1 MARSGVYYRGCMH
14 RTIALLSLF
23 ACIPFAAN
31 ASLPM
36 HAVHGPVSSQQT
48 DKSISQAERAINL
61 PSSKQLEL
69 PLPGSPGKTNSLPMS
84 LEISPDG
91 RYAATLNAGFGTAPS
106 HYEQSV
112 LVVDLRTGQQVDFPD
127 ARTLLRSAHQTFY
140 QGLAWSGDGKHLY
153 ASLASLTAPEGGKP
167 GETGNAIAVYDF
179 SEGAEA
185 TPHLTPV
192 RLIPIPLQKLAV
204 GKTQNV
210 LDTPIAA
217 GMAIPYPAGLCL
229 VKRRGR
235 PDALLVADDMSD
247 DALLID
253 AGTGRMLT
261 RFDLSDAQTVPA
273 AYPITVTATKDGK
286 RGFVALWNGSSVAE
300 LDLVHGLVLG
310 KLRLLGPQVATD
322 PGSHPAS
329 LMLAPDQKTL
339 YMALANRDMAAAVA
353 VPEHTPMQVL
363 RFYDTKLPGQT
374 YFGAVPD
381 AIAISPDGQRLFVAN
396 ASSDAVAVYNAG
408 HGKSRTS
415 IRPIGFVPTGWYPTA
430 LGATASE
437 LLIATAKSEGTGPNN
452 LPQADTPAT
461 APRRSRTYI
470 ATMLYGSFA
479 RVPLDTLTAKL
490 PAYSEEVIRD
500 NRLKAAAEQI
510 AFAAGGNPI
519 KHVIYIIKEN
529 RAYDQILGDEP
540 AANGDP
546 SLTMY
551 GRSITPNEHR
561 LAEQFGILDDFY
573 DSGEV
578 SGDGHVWSNAA
589 ITSDYTEKTWQQSY
603 RGGERMYDYEGV
615 VSGVPPLLQGI
626 PDVNEPE
633 SGYLWTNLAK
643 HGKTFY
649 HFGEYI
655 STTFCTDKPKVG
667 RPASPLLGT
676 PEGEATGC
684 ARTAIRKGEPVP
696 ANYGGGVSPY
706 PWAIPMIASNVATK
720 PQLRGH
726 FDPRYPD
733 FELAFP
739 DQMRVDEFLTKFR
752 GWDTAMKA
760 GNDTMPD
767 FVQLRLPNDHTAGTR
782 PGMPTPEASVADNDL
797 AVGRAVEAISHSPY
811 WNNTAFFILEDD
823 AQDGADHVDAHRSIM
838 FVVSKYAPRPEDGKP
853 FVDHRFYTTV
863 SAIHT
868 MENLMG
874 LPPMNDND
882 AFASLMAPEF
892 TGAGDQPAYTAG
904 DSNETNSLIYTAN
917 TVHSPGAKASARM
930 DFRHADMAP
939 TAELNDIL
947 WRDAMG
953 NKPLPPQLVHPPAD
967 ALRPDRDDDDK
978 DGK

>member
-1 MARSGVYYRGCMH
+1 MR
-14 RTIALLSLF
+14 RTAASLSLL
-23 ACIPFAAN
+23 ACLAVPALA
-31 ASLPM
+31 LPPKS
-36 HAVHGPVSSQQT
+36 AQT
-48 DKSISQAERAINL
+48 INL

-84 LEISPDG
+84 LVISPDG
-91 RYAATLNAGFGTAPS
+91 RYAATLNAGFGTTPS

-112 LVVDLRTGQQVDFPD
+112 LVVDLKTGKQVDFPD
-127 ARTLLRSAHQTFY
+127 ARTAMRTAHQTLY
-140 QGLAWSGDGKHLY
+140 QGLAWSSDGKHLY

-179 SEGAEA
+179 SDAGGTA
-185 TPHLTPV
+185 PQLTPA
-192 RLIPIPLQKLAV
+192 RLIPIPLQKLAP
-204 GKTQNV
+204 GKTQNE
-210 LDTPIAA
+210 LKTPVAA
-217 GMAIPYPAGLCL
+217 GMAIPYPAGLCI
-229 VKRRGR
+229 VKRAGR
-235 PDALLVADDMSD
+235 PDALLVADDLSD

-253 AGTGRMLT
+253 TATGNILS
-261 RFDLSDAQTVPA
+261 RFDLSDAKTVPA
-273 AYPITVTATKDGK
+273 AYPITVAATRDGR
-286 RGFVALWNGSSVAE
+286 RGFVALWNGSAVAE
-300 LDLVHGLVLG
+300 LDLGHDTAHGKVLG
-310 KLRLLGPQVATD
+310 KVRLLGPKVATD
-322 PGSHPAS
+322 PGSHPAA
-329 LMLAPDQKTL
+329 LALSPDQKTL
-339 YMALANRDMAAAVA
+339 YVALANRDMAEAIA
-353 VPEHTPMQVL
+353 VPGHAPMHVL
-363 RFYDTKLPGQT
+363 RYYDTKLPGQT

-381 AIAISPDGQRLFVAN
+381 AIAVSPNGEKLFVAN
-396 ASSDAVAVYNAG
+396 ASSDAVAVYNTG
-408 HGKSRTS
+408 RGTSKTS

-430 LGATASE
+430 LGATSSE
-437 LLIATAKSEGTGPNN
+437 LLIATDKGNGTGPNN
-452 LPQADTPAT
+452 FPQADTPVGS
-461 APRRSRTYI
+461 PRHTRTYI
-470 ATMLYGSFA
+470 ATLLLGSFA
-479 RVPLDTLTAKL
+479 RVPLATLAARL
-490 PAYSEEVIRD
+490 PDYSEEVIRD
-500 NRLKAAAEQI
+500 NRLKAAQQKI
-510 AFAAGGNPI
+510 AFANGGNPI
-519 KHVIYIIKEN
+519 KHIIYIIKEN

-551 GRSITPNEHR
+551 GRKITPNEHK

-626 PDVNEPE
+626 PDVNEPA

-655 STTFCTDKPKVG
+655 STTFCTDKPKHTDQ
-667 RPASPLLGT
+667 ASPLLGT

-684 ARTAIRKGEPVP
+684 PRPAMLKGQPVP
-696 ANYGGGVSPY
+696 ANYGGGVSKY
-706 PWAIPMIASNVATK
+706 PWPIPMIASNVATK

-726 FDPRYPD
+726 FDPKYPD
-733 FELAFP
+733 FELTFP
-739 DQMRVDEFLTKFR
+739 DQMRVNEFLTKFR
-752 GWDTAMKA
+752 VWDAAMKA
-760 GNDTMPD
+760 GHDTMPD

-797 AVGRAVEAISHSPY
+797 AVGRAIEAISHSPY

-838 FVVSKYAPRPEDGKP
+838 FVVSKYAPRPKAGKP

-874 LPPMNDND
+874 LPPMNNND

-892 TGAGDQPAYTAG
+892 TGSGDQPAYTA
-904 DSNETNSLIYTAN
+904 DYANETNGLIYTAN
-917 TVHSPGAKASARM
+917 TVKSPGAKESARM
-930 DFRHADMAP
+930 NFRHADMAP

-953 NKPLPPQLVHPPAD
+953 KKPLPPQLAHPPAD

-978 DGK
+978 

>member
-1 MARSGVYYRGCMH
+1 MR
-14 RTIALLSLF
+14 RTAPSLSLL
-23 ACIPFAAN
+23 ACLALTVPALPRCPAA
-31 ASLPM
+31 AQ
-36 HAVHGPVSSQQT
+36 AAGPEGAQT
-48 DKSISQAERAINL
+48 INL

-106 HYEQSV
+106 HDEQSV
-112 LVVDLRTGQQVDFPD
+112 LVVDLQTGKQVDFPD
-127 ARTLLRSAHQTFY
+127 ARTALRTAHQTFY
-140 QGLAWSGDGKHLY
+140 QGLAWSSDGKHLY
-153 ASLASLTAPEGGKP
+153 ASLASLTAPEGGEP
-167 GETGNAIAVYDF
+167 GETGNAIAVYNF
-179 SEGAEA
+179 SDDGGAA
-185 TPHLTPV
+185 PQLTPV
-192 RLIPIPLQKLAV
+192 RLIPIPLQKLAP

-210 LDTPIAA
+210 LKTPVAA
-217 GMAIPYPAGLCL
+217 GTAIPYPAGLCI
-229 VKRRGR
+229 VRRHGQ

-247 DALLID
+247 DALLVD
-253 AGTGRMLT
+253 TATGKVLT

-273 AYPITVTATKDGK
+273 AYPITVIATRNGK
-286 RGFVALWNGSSVAE
+286 RGFVALWNGSAIAE
-300 LDLVHGLVLG
+300 LDLVHGKVLG
-310 KLRLLGPQVATD
+310 KLMLLGPKVATD
-322 PGSHPAS
+322 PGSHPAA
-329 LMLAPDQKTL
+329 LALATDQKTL
-339 YMALANRDMAAAVA
+339 YVALANRDMAAAIA
-353 VPEHTPMQVL
+353 VPEQAPMRVL

-381 AIAISPDGQRLFVAN
+381 AIAVSPNGEKLFVAN

-408 HGKSRTS
+408 HGRSKTS

-430 LGATASE
+430 LGATKSE
-437 LLIATAKSEGTGPNN
+437 LLIATDKGNGTGPNN
-452 LPQADTPAT
+452 FPQADTPVDS
-461 APRRSRTYI
+461 PRHDRTYI
-470 ATMLYGSFA
+470 PTLLFGSFA
-479 RVPLDTLTAKL
+479 RVPLDTLAAKL
-490 PAYSEEVIRD
+490 PDYSEEVIRD
-500 NRLKAAAEQI
+500 NRLKAAQEKI
-510 AFAAGGNPI
+510 AFADGGNPI
-519 KHVIYIIKEN
+519 KHIIYIIKEN

-551 GRSITPNEHR
+551 GRKITPNEHK
-561 LAEQFGILDDFY
+561 LAEQFGILDNFY

-643 HGKTFY
+643 HSKTFY

-655 STTFCTDKPKVG
+655 STTFCTDKPKVS
-667 RPASPLLGT
+667 RQASPLLGT

-684 ARTAIRKGEPVP
+684 PRPAILKGQPLP
-696 ANYGGGVSPY
+696 ANYGGGVSKY
-706 PWAIPMIASNVATK
+706 PWAIPMIASNIATK

-726 FDPRYPD
+726 FDPKYPD

-739 DQMRVDEFLTKFR
+739 DQMRVNEFMTKFR
-752 GWDTAMKA
+752 KWNAAMKA
-760 GNDTMPD
+760 GHDTMPD

-782 PGMPTPEASVADNDL
+782 PGMPTPDASVADNDL

-811 WNNTAFFILEDD
+811 WNNTAFVILEDD
-823 AQDGADHVDAHRSIM
+823 AQDGADHVDAHRSIV

-874 LPPMNDND
+874 LPPMNNND

-892 TGAGDQPAYTAG
+892 SGAGDQPPYKADY
-904 DSNETNSLIYTAN
+904 SNEKNGLIYTAN
-917 TVHSPGAKASARM
+917 TVHSPGAKESARM

-953 NKPLPPQLVHPPAD
+953 NRPLPPQLAHPPAG
-967 ALRPDRDDDDK
+967 ALRPGRDDD
-978 DGK
+978 GK

>member
-1 MARSGVYYRGCMH
+1 MR
-14 RTIALLSLF
+14 RTAPSLSLL
-23 ACIPFAAN
+23 ACLALTVPALPRCPAA
-31 ASLPM
+31 AQ
-36 HAVHGPVSSQQT
+36 AAGPEGAQT
-48 DKSISQAERAINL
+48 INL

-106 HYEQSV
+106 HDEQSV
-112 LVVDLRTGQQVDFPD
+112 LVVDLQTGKQVDFPD
-127 ARTLLRSAHQTFY
+127 ARTALRTAHQTFY
-140 QGLAWSGDGKHLY
+140 QGLAWSSDGKHLY
-153 ASLASLTAPEGGKP
+153 ASLASLTAPEGGEP
-167 GETGNAIAVYDF
+167 GETGNAIAVYNF
-179 SEGAEA
+179 SDDGGAA
-185 TPHLTPV
+185 PQLTPV
-192 RLIPIPLQKLAV
+192 RLIPIPLQKLAP

-210 LDTPIAA
+210 LKTPVAA
-217 GMAIPYPAGLCL
+217 GTAIPYPAGLCI
-229 VKRRGR
+229 VRRHGQ

-247 DALLID
+247 DALLVD
-253 AGTGRMLT
+253 TATGKVLT

-273 AYPITVTATKDGK
+273 AYPITVIATRNGK
-286 RGFVALWNGSSVAE
+286 RGFVALWNGSAIAE
-300 LDLVHGLVLG
+300 LDLVHGKVLG
-310 KLRLLGPQVATD
+310 KLMLLGPKVATD
-322 PGSHPAS
+322 PGSHPAA
-329 LMLAPDQKTL
+329 LALATDQKTL
-339 YMALANRDMAAAVA
+339 YVALANRDMAAAIA
-353 VPEHTPMQVL
+353 VPEQAPMRVL

-381 AIAISPDGQRLFVAN
+381 AIAVSPNGEKLFVAN

-408 HGKSRTS
+408 HGRSKTS

-430 LGATASE
+430 LGATKSE
-437 LLIATAKSEGTGPNN
+437 LLIATDKGNGTGPNN
-452 LPQADTPAT
+452 FPQADTPVDS
-461 APRRSRTYI
+461 PRHDRTYI
-470 ATMLYGSFA
+470 PTLLFGSFA
-479 RVPLDTLTAKL
+479 RVPLDTLAAKL
-490 PAYSEEVIRD
+490 PDYSEEVIRD
-500 NRLKAAAEQI
+500 NRLKAAQEKI
-510 AFAAGGNPI
+510 AFADGGNPI
-519 KHVIYIIKEN
+519 KHIIYIIKEN

-551 GRSITPNEHR
+551 GRKITPNEHK
-561 LAEQFGILDDFY
+561 LAEQFGILDNFY

-643 HGKTFY
+643 HSKTFY

-655 STTFCTDKPKVG
+655 STTFCTDKPKVS
-667 RPASPLLGT
+667 RQASPLLGT

-684 ARTAIRKGEPVP
+684 PRPAILKGQPLP
-696 ANYGGGVSPY
+696 ANYGGGVSKY
-706 PWAIPMIASNVATK
+706 PWAIPMIASNIATK

-726 FDPRYPD
+726 FDPKYPD

-739 DQMRVDEFLTKFR
+739 DQMRVNEFMTKFR
-752 GWDTAMKA
+752 KWNAAMKA
-760 GNDTMPD
+760 GHDTMPD

-782 PGMPTPEASVADNDL
+782 PGMPTPDASVADNDL

-811 WNNTAFFILEDD
+811 WNNTAFVILEDD
-823 AQDGADHVDAHRSIM
+823 AQDGADHVDAHRSIV

-874 LPPMNDND
+874 LPPMNNND

-892 TGAGDQPAYTAG
+892 SGAGDQPPYKADY
-904 DSNETNSLIYTAN
+904 SNEKNGLIYTAN
-917 TVHSPGAKASARM
+917 TVHSPGAKESARM

-953 NKPLPPQLVHPPAD
+953 NRPLPPQLAHPPAD
-967 ALRPDRDDDDK
+967 ALRPDRDDD
-978 DGK
+978 GK

>member
-1 MARSGVYYRGCMH
+1 MR
-14 RTIALLSLF
+14 RTAALFSLSV
-23 ACIPFAAN
+23 CIPLAAN
-31 ASLPM
+31 ALPPV
-36 HAVHGPVSSQQT
+36 HAGHGP
-48 DKSISQAERAINL
+48 ISTQSVDGDTPQAERAINL

-112 LVVDLRTGQQVDFPD
+112 LVVDLRTGRQVDFPD

-140 QGLAWSGDGKHLY
+140 QGLAWSSDGKHLY

-179 SEGAEA
+179 SDGAGA
-185 TPHLTPV
+185 VPQLTPV
-192 RLIPIPLQKLAV
+192 RLIPIPLQRLAV

-210 LDTPIAA
+210 LDTPVAA

-229 VKRRGR
+229 VKRHGR

-247 DALLID
+247 DALLVD
-253 AGTGRMLT
+253 AGTGRILT

-286 RGFVALWNGSSVAE
+286 RGFVALWNGSAVAE

-310 KLRLLGPQVATD
+310 NVSLLGPRVATD

-329 LMLAPDQKTL
+329 LALAPDQKTL
-339 YMALANRDMAAAVA
+339 YVALANRDMAAAVD
-353 VPEHTPMQVL
+353 VSGRGDMHVL

-408 HGKSRTS
+408 RGQSKTS

-430 LGATASE
+430 LAATASE
-437 LLIATAKSEGTGPNN
+437 LLIATAKGEGTGPNN
-452 LPQADTPAT
+452 FPQADTPVS
-461 APRRSRTYI
+461 APRHSRTYI
-470 ATMLYGSFA
+470 GTLLYGSFA
-479 RVPLDTLTAKL
+479 RLPLDTLTARL

-551 GRSITPNEHR
+551 GRKITPNEHK

-655 STTFCTDKPKVG
+655 STTFCTDKPKKAG
-667 RPASPLLGT
+667 PASPLLGT

-684 ARTAIRKGEPVP
+684 ARTAILKGEPVP
-696 ANYGGGVSPY
+696 ANYGGGFSPY
-706 PWAIPMIASNVATK
+706 PWAIPMIAANVATK
-720 PQLRGH
+720 SQLRGH

-739 DQMRVDEFLTKFR
+739 DQMRVDEFLTKFST
-752 GWDTAMKA
+752 WDAEMQA

-782 PGMPTPEASVADNDL
+782 PGMPTPEASIADNDL

-823 AQDGADHVDAHRSIM
+823 AQDGADHVDAHRSIVL
-838 FVVSKYAPRPEDGKP
+838 VVSKYAPHGVDGKP

-863 SAIHT
+863 STIHT

-874 LPPMNDND
+874 LPPMNNND

-892 TGAGDQPAYTAG
+892 AGPGDQPAYTA
-904 DSNETNSLIYTAN
+904 DTSNRANGLIYTAN
-917 TVHSPGAKASARM
+917 TVHSPGAKESARM
-930 DFRHADMAP
+930 NFRHADMAP

-953 NKPLPPQLVHPPAD
+953 NKPLPTQLAHPPAD
-967 ALRPDRDDDDK
+967 ALRPDHDDDDK
-978 DGK
+978 